1 MSYDLTLQC
10 GCVVYVS
17 AHPAT
22 RLVHTRIIQSRGEQ
36 CRVRPHKVGARVYPW
51 VPLPEPPDTAANR
64 LRGAPPGHAR
74 RAARSGEHTSEI
86 QSHVNIVCRL
96 LLEKK

>member
-22 RLVHTRIIQSRGEQ
+22 RVVHTRIIQSRGTQ
-36 CRVRPHKVGARVYPW
+36 CGVRRHEVGLRLYLW
-51 VPLPEPPDTAANR
+51 ELLPEPQAQ
-64 LRGAPPGHAR
+64 APR
-74 RAARSGEHTSEI
+74 YD
-86 QSHVNIVCRL
+86 L
-96 LLEKK
+96 LAGDFER